1 LQRAKGAKIG
11 SFGTSPTAPAGTVLV
26 VDDEEL
32 ARIVIGRMLTDA
44 GYSAVQVASAREALI
59 VLERA
64 TPRFDLVITDVVMPE
79 TDGRTLGRLIGER
92 HPGLPV
98 LYVSGYP
105 EHDMFHRGS
114 PSPPLA
120 PFLQK
125 PFTQV
130 ALVAMVRLLLG
141 SGTRHG
147 TIA

>member
-1 LQRAKGAKIG
+1 MG
-11 SFGTSPTAPAGTVLV
+11 SFGPSPTAPAGMVLA

-32 ARIVIGRMLTDA
+32 ARIVVGRMLTDA

-105 EHDMFHRGS
+105 EHDMFHRGC
-114 PSPPLA
+114 PSPLA

-130 ALVAMVRLLLG
+130 ALAAMVRLLL
-141 SGTRHG
+141 SSRTHLGT
-147 TIA
+147 TA

>member
-1 LQRAKGAKIG
+1 ML
-11 SFGTSPTAPAGTVLV
+11 SAGTGPLSPDGGAILV

-32 ARIVIGRMLTDA
+32 ARIVIGRILTDA

-64 TPRFDLVITDVVMPE
+64 APRFGLVVTDVVMPE

-105 EHDMFHRGS
+105 EHDVFHRGS
-114 PSPPLA
+114 PSPLS

-125 PFTQV
+125 SFTPDV
-130 ALVAMVRLLLG
+130 LLAMVRMLLA
-141 SGTRHG
+141 SGTRLG
-147 TIA
+147 TSA